1 MPDMSPLP
9 SSWQEPVKPQG
20 VALGFDYGTRKI
32 GVAVGQL
39 LTRSASPLSV
49 LYRVKDEMDWTSIAT
64 LIKQWR
70 PFALV
75 VGIPLH
81 MDGKTQ
87 WITTEATAFALA
99 LKDHFTIPVYVADE
113 RLTSAEARSQV
124 FASGGYKALKKA
136 AIDSLAAK
144 LILEQWLAQFEED

>member
-1 MPDMSPLP
+1 MPDTPLP
-9 SSWQEPVKPQG
+9 RCWQEQGKPQG
-20 VALGFDYGTRKI
+20 VALGFDYGTKKI

-39 LTRSASPLSV
+39 LTRSASPLAV
-49 LYRVKDEMDWTSIAT
+49 LYRVKDEIDWESLSK
-64 LIKQWR
+64 LIQQWR

-75 VGIPLH
+75 VGLPLH

-87 WITTEATAFALA
+87 WITLEATHFARA
-99 LKDHFTIPVYVADE
+99 LQDRFSVPVYVADE
-113 RLTSAEARSQV
+113 RLTSAEARAQI
-124 FASGGYKALKKA
+124 FESGGYKALKKT

>member
-1 MPDMSPLP
+1 MPDTLP
-9 SSWQEPVKPQG
+9 SHWQEPVKPQG
-20 VALGFDYGTRKI
+20 VALGFDYGTKKM

-39 LTRSASPLSV
+39 LTRSASPLPQ
-49 LYRVKDEMDWTSIAT
+49 LYRVKDEVDWASIAA

-75 VGIPLH
+75 VGIPVH
-81 MDGKTQ
+81 MDGKSQ
-87 WITTEATAFALA
+87 WITKEATAFALA
-99 LKDHFTIPVYVADE
+99 LRDRFNVPVYVSDE

-124 FASGGYKALKKA
+124 FASGGYRALKKT

-144 LILEQWLAQFEED
+144 LILEQWLQQFENE

>member
-1 MPDMSPLP
+1 MPDTLLP
-9 SSWQEPVKPQG
+9 SRWQEPVKPQG
-20 VALGFDYGTRKI
+20 VALGFDYGTQKI
-32 GVAVGQL
+32 GIAVGQL

-49 LYRVKDEMDWTSIAT
+49 LYRVQDEIDWASIAI
-64 LIKQWR
+64 LIKEWR

-87 WITTEATAFALA
+87 WITKEATAFALA
-99 LKDHFTIPVYVADE
+99 LKDRFTIPVYSADE

-124 FASGGYKALKKA
+124 FESGGYKALKKA

-144 LILEQWLAQFEED
+144 LILEQWLTQFEED